1 MAKNIVTYSTIL
13 KRSRCI
19 NSNNSS
25 SGDMANAYKLLNSKL
40 SNPREANG
48 RISSTL
54 ESALSSFLTGICN
67 IDNANAYYRQVM
79 YFIQEFN
86 SINTKIS
93 DYILSEYTNNILF
106 YVYDLSGIQETITRY
121 ELLDYQIKDI
131 LEASSRLIV
140 ADRILK
146 NHGIISNRFGIEDT
160 IRNIIRTTNDL
171 KSMVEACCEAV
182 DTFTIKSYQKLNLT
196 IEECIYLFGKNGLDY
211 DKSFLVKYALE
222 YFLLRDNI
230 ESERDIDGY
239 KLALSESHCLVD
251 TDLCLIDYLFK
262 EWYGNYDF
270 ESISFKIGKY
280 LTSPNKTI
288 DSLYSVIGNIVDHVS
303 ELGLQYYIDKIIS
316 FMFDVY
322 KSDIFDEND
331 IKYRYPELFNLIIDK
346 INSLIDSN
354 TIRREILEIII
365 SNVISAKDSIII
377 TRNDDYGYI
386 SKVTYFKSILDDFI
400 EELDN
405 SLSILY
411 PASNLDSIYYVNNES
426 TEIIP
431 IKEFKV
437 FKFHNLVNAA
447 INLDK
452 YMKEK
457 AQKGHKKVSN
467 KVKNGIKKLKNIL
480 FNETDES
487 IYSYIGEDNKADIC
501 VAQIYLNESEI
512 EEAHKFLNE
521 VCKDFNSKLLI
532 ENKDSIKAYYI
543 INPGM
548 AEVHVKESA
557 IIELSEEDLNIIAKS
572 ESLELETYIDDFAMM
587 ESCCELYES
596 FEDGEITNIKE
607 KISEFANNSYFDMDH
622 FEVALEALSLLNVS
636 EDDIKVF
643 GEQFGNYRY
652 KAILES
658 GGNGS
663 YLSESKKIDS
673 IVNNWVKESNVPIDI
688 QIEAYQALCAVLE
701 AGPDI
706 KKPDLKKPDIKKDKD
721 DSKDKEENKGV
732 MDKFRNKAKDVKDNV
747 TSKFN
752 KKDDKDKDDGGND
765 KKEDGDDKKKKNPFS
780 GVNLNNIKLY
790 LEGLKSKMKN
800 MSQKEKEMSRNL
812 DNWFRRFSKS
822 LHDAMISDRRE
833 AIIKGSVIP
842 SFSKCIKIAIGLAG
856 LGIVTGSPVAPILTA
871 FAGFA
876 VSKDLTKKERILM
889 LDEIE
894 TELQV
899 LEKEIAMA
907 ESKNQMKKYRALLT
921 YKKDLQRQYQRI
933 KYNVRV
939 GKDILPNSTAGLRNN
954 D

>member
-67 IDNANAYYRQVM
+67 IDNANVYYRQVM

-86 SINTKIS
+86 SIDTKIS

-196 IEECIYLFGKNGLDY
+196 IEECIYLFGKNGIDY
-211 DKSFLVKYALE
+211 NKEYLVKYALE

-230 ESERDIDGY
+230 DSERDIDGY
-239 KLALSESHCLVD
+239 RIALTESHCLID
-251 TDLCLIDYLFK
+251 NDLSLVRYLFD
-262 EWYGNYDF
+262 EYNDTGYNRTH
-270 ESISFKIGKY
+270 IKIGKY
-280 LTSPNKTI
+280 LMSSNKTI
-288 DSLYSVIGNIVDHVS
+288 DSMFDTIVDIIDHIS
-303 ELGLQYYIDKIIS
+303 ELGLQNNIGKIIE

-322 KSDIFDEND
+322 KSNIFTEDD
-331 IKYRYPELFNLIIDK
+331 IKSRYSDMLNIIVDKVNKIIDSGNMRK
-346 INSLIDSN
+346 
-354 TIRREILEIII
+354 EILDIII
-365 SNVISAKDSIII
+365 SNINAVKDSIII
-377 TRNDDYGYI
+377 NRNNDYEYV

-400 EELDN
+400 EELEH

-688 QIEAYQALCAVLE
+688 QLEAYQALCAVLE

-765 KKEDGDDKKKKNPFS
+765 KKEDGDNKKKKNPFS

-856 LGIVTGSPVAPILTA
+856 LGIVTGSPVVPILTA

-894 TELQV
+894 TELEV

>member
-54 ESALSSFLTGICN
+54 EAALSSFLTGICN

-160 IRNIIRTTNDL
+160 IRNIIRATNDL

-211 DKSFLVKYALE
+211 DKSYLVKYALE

-239 KLALSESHCLVD
+239 KLALSESHCLID
-251 TDLCLIDYLFK
+251 NDLSLVRYLFD
-262 EWYGNYDF
+262 EYNDTGYNRTH
-270 ESISFKIGKY
+270 IKIGKY
-280 LTSPNKTI
+280 LMSSNKTI
-288 DSLYSVIGNIVDHVS
+288 DTMFNTIVDIIDHIS
-303 ELGLQYYIDKIIS
+303 ELGLQNNIGKIIE

-322 KSDIFDEND
+322 KSNIFTEDD
-331 IKYRYPELFNLIIDK
+331 IKSRYSDMLNIIVDKVNKIIDSGNMRK
-346 INSLIDSN
+346 
-354 TIRREILEIII
+354 EILDIII
-365 SNVISAKDSIII
+365 SNINAVKDSIII
-377 TRNDDYGYI
+377 NRNNDYEYV

-400 EELDN
+400 EELEH

-452 YMKEK
+452 YLKEK

-467 KVKNGIKKLKNIL
+467 KVKNGIKKFKNIL

-487 IYSYIGEDNKADIC
+487 IYSYIGEDHKADIC
-501 VAQIYLNESEI
+501 VAQIYLNESDI
-512 EEAHKFLNE
+512 PEAHKFLNE
-521 VCKDFNSKLLI
+521 VCKEFNDKLLI

-557 IIELSEEDLNIIAKS
+557 IIELSEEDLNIITKS

-607 KISEFANNSYFDMDH
+607 KISEFVNNSYFDMDH

-673 IVNNWVKESNVPIDI
+673 IVNNWVKENNVPIDI
-688 QIEAYQALCAVLE
+688 QLEAYQALCAVLE

-732 MDKFRNKAKDVKDNV
+732 MDKFRNKAKDVKDNIS
-747 TSKFN
+747 SKFN
-752 KKDDKDKDDGGND
+752 KKDDKDKDDDSKD
-765 KKEDGDDKKKKNPFS
+765 KKEDGDNKKKKNPFS

-800 MSQKEKEMSRNL
+800 MSQKEKEISRNL

-842 SFSKCIKIAIGLAG
+842 SFSKCIKIAIGLTG

-894 TELQV
+894 TELEV

>member
-25 SGDMANAYKLLNSKL
+25 SGDMVNAYKLLNSKL

-67 IDNANAYYRQVM
+67 IDNANVYYRQVM

-86 SINTKIS
+86 SIDTKIS
-93 DYILSEYTNNILF
+93 EYILSEYVNNILF
-106 YVYDLSGIQETITRY
+106 YVDDLTGIQETITRY
-121 ELLDYQIKDI
+121 DLLDHQINNI
-131 LEASSRLIV
+131 LEASSRIIV

-146 NHGIISNRFGIEDT
+146 NHNIISKRFNVEDT
-160 IRNIIRTTNDL
+160 IRNIVRTTNNL
-171 KSMVEACCEAV
+171 KSMVETCCEMI
-182 DTFTIKSYQKLNLT
+182 DTFTVKSYQKLNLS
-196 IEECIYLFGKNGLDY
+196 IEECIYLFGKNGIDY
-211 DKSFLVKYALE
+211 NKEYLVKYALE

-230 ESERDIDGY
+230 DSERDIDGY
-239 KLALSESHCLVD
+239 RIALTESHCLID
-251 TDLCLIDYLFK
+251 NDLSLVRYLFD
-262 EWYGNYDF
+262 EYNDTGYNRTH
-270 ESISFKIGKY
+270 IKIGKY
-280 LTSPNKTI
+280 LVSSNKTI
-288 DSLYSVIGNIVDHVS
+288 DTMFDTIVDIIDHIS
-303 ELGLQYYIDKIIS
+303 ELGLQNNIGKIIE

-322 KSDIFDEND
+322 KSNIFTEDD
-331 IKYRYPELFNLIIDK
+331 IKSRYSDMLNIIVDKVNKIIDSGNMRK
-346 INSLIDSN
+346 
-354 TIRREILEIII
+354 EILDIII
-365 SNVISAKDSIII
+365 SNINAVKDSIII
-377 TRNDDYGYI
+377 NRNNDYEYV

-400 EELDN
+400 EELEH

-452 YMKEK
+452 YLKEK

-467 KVKNGIKKLKNIL
+467 KVKNGIKKFKNIL

-487 IYSYIGEDNKADIC
+487 IYSYIGEDHKADIC
-501 VAQIYLNESEI
+501 VAQIYLNESDI
-512 EEAHKFLNE
+512 PEAHKFLNE
-521 VCKDFNSKLLI
+521 VCKEFNDKLLI

-688 QIEAYQALCAVLE
+688 QLEAYQALCAVLE

-732 MDKFRNKAKDVKDNV
+732 MDKFRNKAKDVKDNIS
-747 TSKFN
+747 SKFN
-752 KKDDKDKDDGGND
+752 KKDDKDKDDDSKD

-790 LEGLKSKMKN
+790 LEGIKSKMKN

-842 SFSKCIKIAIGLAG
+842 SFSKCIKIAIGLTG

-894 TELQV
+894 TELEV

>member
-54 ESALSSFLTGICN
+54 EAALSSFLTGICN

-196 IEECIYLFGKNGLDY
+196 IEECIYLFGKNGIDY
-211 DKSFLVKYALE
+211 NKEYLVKYALE

-230 ESERDIDGY
+230 DSERDIDGY
-239 KLALSESHCLVD
+239 RIALTESHCLID
-251 TDLCLIDYLFK
+251 NDLSLVRYLFD
-262 EWYGNYDF
+262 EYNDTGYNRTH
-270 ESISFKIGKY
+270 IKIGKY
-280 LTSPNKTI
+280 LVSSNKTI
-288 DSLYSVIGNIVDHVS
+288 DTMFDTIVDIIDHIS
-303 ELGLQYYIDKIIS
+303 ELGLQNNIGKIIE

-322 KSDIFDEND
+322 KSNIFTEDD
-331 IKYRYPELFNLIIDK
+331 IKSRYSDMLNIIVDKVNKIIDSGNMRK
-346 INSLIDSN
+346 
-354 TIRREILEIII
+354 EILDIII
-365 SNVISAKDSIII
+365 SNINAVKDSIII
-377 TRNDDYGYI
+377 NRNNDYEYV

-400 EELDN
+400 EELEH

-452 YMKEK
+452 YLKEK

-467 KVKNGIKKLKNIL
+467 KVKNGIKKFKNIL

-487 IYSYIGEDNKADIC
+487 IYSYIGEDHKADIC
-501 VAQIYLNESEI
+501 VAQIYLNESDI
-512 EEAHKFLNE
+512 PEAHKFLNE
-521 VCKDFNSKLLI
+521 VCKEFNDKLLI

-688 QIEAYQALCAVLE
+688 QLEAYQALCAVLE

-732 MDKFRNKAKDVKDNV
+732 MDKFRNKAKDVKDNIS
-747 TSKFN
+747 SKFN
-752 KKDDKDKDDGGND
+752 KKDDKDKDDDSKD
-765 KKEDGDDKKKKNPFS
+765 KKEDGDNKKKKNPFS

-790 LEGLKSKMKN
+790 LEGLKSKIKN

-842 SFSKCIKIAIGLAG
+842 SFSKCIKIAIGLTG

>member
-196 IEECIYLFGKNGLDY
+196 IEECIYLFGKNGIDY
-211 DKSFLVKYALE
+211 NKEYLVKYALE

-230 ESERDIDGY
+230 YSERDIDGY
-239 KLALSESHCLVD
+239 RIALTESHCLID
-251 TDLCLIDYLFK
+251 NDLSLVRYLFD
-262 EWYGNYDF
+262 EYNDTGYNRTH
-270 ESISFKIGKY
+270 IKIGKY
-280 LTSPNKTI
+280 LMSSNKTI
-288 DSLYSVIGNIVDHVS
+288 DSMFDTIVDIIDHIS
-303 ELGLQYYIDKIIS
+303 ELGLQNNIGKIIE

-322 KSDIFDEND
+322 KSNIFTEDD
-331 IKYRYPELFNLIIDK
+331 IKSRYSDMINIIVDKVNKIIDSGNMRK
-346 INSLIDSN
+346 
-354 TIRREILEIII
+354 EILDIII
-365 SNVISAKDSIII
+365 SNINAVKDSIII
-377 TRNDDYGYI
+377 NRNNDYEYV

-400 EELDN
+400 EELEH

-467 KVKNGIKKLKNIL
+467 KVKNGIKKFKNIL

-487 IYSYIGEDNKADIC
+487 IYSYIGEDHKADIC
-501 VAQIYLNESEI
+501 VAQIYLNESDI
-512 EEAHKFLNE
+512 PEAHKFLNE
-521 VCKDFNSKLLI
+521 VCKEFNDKLLI

-622 FEVALEALSLLNVS
+622 FEVAVEALSLLNVS

-688 QIEAYQALCAVLE
+688 QLEAYQALCAVLE

-732 MDKFRNKAKDVKDNV
+732 MDKFRNKAKDVKDNIS
-747 TSKFN
+747 SKFN
-752 KKDDKDKDDGGND
+752 KKDDKDKDDDSKD
-765 KKEDGDDKKKKNPFS
+765 KKEDGDNKKKKNPFS

>member
-196 IEECIYLFGKNGLDY
+196 IEECIYLFGKNGIEY
-211 DKSFLVKYALE
+211 DKECLVKYALE

-230 ESERDIDGY
+230 DSERDIDGY
-239 KLALSESHCLVD
+239 RIALTESHCLID
-251 TDLCLIDYLFK
+251 NDLSLVRYLFD
-262 EWYGNYDF
+262 EYNDTGYNRTH
-270 ESISFKIGKY
+270 IKIGKY
-280 LTSPNKTI
+280 LMSSNKTI
-288 DSLYSVIGNIVDHVS
+288 DSMFDTIVDIIDHIS
-303 ELGLQYYIDKIIS
+303 ELGLQNNIGKIIE

-322 KSDIFDEND
+322 KSNIFTEDD
-331 IKYRYPELFNLIIDK
+331 IKSRYSDMLNIIVDKVNKIIDSGNMRK
-346 INSLIDSN
+346 
-354 TIRREILEIII
+354 EILDIII
-365 SNVISAKDSIII
+365 SNINTVKDSIII
-377 TRNDDYGYI
+377 NRNNDYEYV

-400 EELDN
+400 EELEH

-452 YMKEK
+452 YLKEK

-467 KVKNGIKKLKNIL
+467 KVKNGIKKFKNIL

-487 IYSYIGEDNKADIC
+487 IYSYIGEDHKADIC
-501 VAQIYLNESEI
+501 VAQIYLNESDI
-512 EEAHKFLNE
+512 PEAHKFLNE
-521 VCKDFNSKLLI
+521 VCKEFNDKLLI

-548 AEVHVKESA
+548 AEVHIKESA

-607 KISEFANNSYFDMDH
+607 KISEFANNLYFDMDH

-688 QIEAYQALCAVLE
+688 QLEAYQALCAVLE

-732 MDKFRNKAKDVKDNV
+732 MDKFRNKAKDVKDNI
-747 TSKFN
+747 SPKFN
-752 KKDDKDKDDGGND
+752 KKDDKDKDDDSKD
-765 KKEDGDDKKKKNPFS
+765 KKEDGDNKKKKNPFS

>member
-19 NSNNSS
+19 NSNNLSS
-25 SGDMANAYKLLNSKL
+25 SDMANAYKLLNSKL

-106 YVYDLSGIQETITRY
+106 YVYDLTGIQETITRY
-121 ELLDYQIKDI
+121 DLLDHQINNI

-160 IRNIIRTTNDL
+160 IRNIICTTNDL
-171 KSMVEACCEAV
+171 KSMAEACCEAV

-196 IEECIYLFGKNGLDY
+196 IEECIYLFGKNGIDY
-211 DKSFLVKYALE
+211 NKEYLVKYALE

-230 ESERDIDGY
+230 DSERDIDGY
-239 KLALSESHCLVD
+239 RIALTESHCLID
-251 TDLCLIDYLFK
+251 NDLSLVRYLFD
-262 EWYGNYDF
+262 EYNDTGYNRTH
-270 ESISFKIGKY
+270 IKIGKY
-280 LTSPNKTI
+280 LMSSNKTI
-288 DSLYSVIGNIVDHVS
+288 DTMFDTIVDIIDHIS
-303 ELGLQYYIDKIIS
+303 ELGLQNNIGKIIE

-322 KSDIFDEND
+322 KSNIFTEDD
-331 IKYRYPELFNLIIDK
+331 IKSRYSDMLNIIVDKVNKIIDSGNMRK
-346 INSLIDSN
+346 
-354 TIRREILEIII
+354 EILDIII
-365 SNVISAKDSIII
+365 SNINAVKDSIII
-377 TRNDDYGYI
+377 NRNNDYEYV

-400 EELDN
+400 EELEH

-411 PASNLDSIYYVNNES
+411 PAANLDSMNTVNTES
-426 TEIIP
+426 SEIIP

-452 YMKEK
+452 YLKEK
-457 AQKGHKKVSN
+457 AQKGHNKVSN
-467 KVKNGIKKLKNIL
+467 KVKNGIKKFKNIL

-487 IYSYIGEDNKADIC
+487 IYSYIGEDHKADIC
-501 VAQIYLNESEI
+501 VAQIYLNESDI
-512 EEAHKFLNE
+512 PEAHKFLNE
-521 VCKDFNSKLLI
+521 VCKEFNDKLLI

-607 KISEFANNSYFDMDH
+607 KISEFANNSYFDMEH

-688 QIEAYQALCAVLE
+688 QLEAYQALCAVLE

-752 KKDDKDKDDGGND
+752 KKDDKDKDDDSKD
-765 KKEDGDDKKKKNPFS
+765 KKEDGDNKKKKNPFS